1 VPENARFL
9 ANRSKRIAK
18 IWNDIKKI
26 RIVFGLKPGQWRI
39 LTRIGR
45 FGVNSKRLESPPV
58 TRIAQAE
65 LSTTIDAIA
74 VRGGSKRRKWTGL
87 PARQVGCSV
96 HRPKGSLEP
105 ARIFAWATFI
115 RKAEKAAQM
124 RERWERAALE
134 RNSVVV
140 VIVILRVVDCL
151 DWQSLLSEIWH
162 TRAQMSRLHV
172 AMQSCTLCIA

>member
-1 VPENARFL
+1 MQLPFEATRNDEN
-9 ANRSKRIAK
+9 
-18 IWNDIKKI
+18 
-26 RIVFGLKPGQWRI
+26 GLGC
-39 LTRIGR
+39 T
-45 FGVNSKRLESPPV
+45 
-58 TRIAQAE
+58 
-65 LSTTIDAIA
+65 
-74 VRGGSKRRKWTGL
+74 
-87 PARQVGCSV
+87 ARQVGCSV

-172 AMQSCTLCIA
+172 AMQSCMLCIA

>member
-1 VPENARFL
+1 MQLPFEATRNDEN
-9 ANRSKRIAK
+9 
-18 IWNDIKKI
+18 
-26 RIVFGLKPGQWRI
+26 GL
-39 LTRIGR
+39 GR
-45 FGVNSKRLESPPV
+45 
-58 TRIAQAE
+58 
-65 LSTTIDAIA
+65 
-74 VRGGSKRRKWTGL
+74 
-87 PARQVGCSV
+87 PARQVGWSL

-115 RKAEKAAQM
+115 RRAEKAAQM

-140 VIVILRVVDCL
+140 VIVILRIVDCL

-172 AMQSCTLCIA
+172 AMQSCMLCIA